1 MEIKLNLKGGFKTV
15 QEGERV
21 LEITKAECTPSGAPQ
36 KLVLNM
42 KDVEDGASLIN
53 TYKFDNS
60 TSVWAMG
67 MMLNIALGLED
78 GATFNTKD
86 AKELEGIKL
95 LCEITHS
102 EYNGKTYA
110 NVKRVISKV
119 DDTTGVVN
127 NEPQVK
133 KEEMSTEELMDLTRS
148 VLYNDD
154 DLS

>member
-36 KLVLNM
+36 KLVLTM

-60 TSVWAMG
+60 TSVWTMG

-78 GATFNTKD
+78 GATFNTRD

-119 DDTTGVVN
+119 DETTGVVN
-127 NEPQVK
+127 EEPQTK

>member
-1 MEIKLNLKGGFKTV
+1 
-15 QEGERV
+15 
-21 LEITKAECTPSGAPQ
+21 
-36 KLVLNM
+36 M
-42 KDVEDGASLIN
+42 KDIEDGASLIN

-119 DDTTGVVN
+119 DETTGVIN
-127 NEPQVK
+127 EEPQVK

>member
-119 DDTTGVVN
+119 DKTTGVVN
-127 NEPQVK
+127 EESQVK

>member
-119 DDTTGVVN
+119 NETTGVVN
-127 NEPQVK
+127 EEPQTK

>member
-95 LCEITHS
+95 LCVITHS

-119 DDTTGVVN
+119 DETTGVVN
-127 NEPQVK
+127 EEPQVK

>member
-102 EYNGKTYA
+102 EYNDKTYA

-119 DDTTGVVN
+119 DETTGVVN
-127 NEPQVK
+127 EEPQTK

>member
-119 DDTTGVVN
+119 DETTGVVN
-127 NEPQVK
+127 EEPQVK

>member
-86 AKELEGIKL
+86 AKELEGVKL
-95 LCEITHS
+95 VCEITHS

-119 DDTTGVVN
+119 DETTGVVN
-127 NEPQVK
+127 EEPQVK

>member
-1 MEIKLNLKGGFKTV
+1 MEIKLNLKSGYKTV

-21 LEITKAECTPSGAPQ
+21 LEITKAECTPSGMPQ

-42 KDVEDGASLIN
+42 KDVEDGATLIN

-60 TSVWAMG
+60 TSMWAMG
-67 MMLNIALGLED
+67 MMLNVALDMKD
-78 GATFNTKD
+78 GDTFDTKD
-86 AKELEGIKL
+86 AKKLEGIKL
-95 LCEITHS
+95 ICEIAHS

-110 NVKRVISKV
+110 NVKKIISKV
-119 DDTTGVVN
+119 DDVSGVVKE
-127 NEPQVK
+127 EPQAK

-148 VLYNDD
+148 VLYSND

>member
-42 KDVEDGASLIN
+42 KDIEDGASLIN

-119 DDTTGVVN
+119 DETTGVIN
-127 NEPQVK
+127 EEPQVK